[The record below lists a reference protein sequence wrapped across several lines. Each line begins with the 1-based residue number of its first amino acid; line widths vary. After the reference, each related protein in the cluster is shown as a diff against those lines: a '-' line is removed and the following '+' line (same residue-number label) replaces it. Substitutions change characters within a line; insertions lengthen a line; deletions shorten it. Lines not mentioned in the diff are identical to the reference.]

1 MPITPAQ
8 YEHLAEEMLA
18 IYEQAEQRMLA
29 KVSARLAKGID
40 SPGWTERKYAEV
52 SAARKELKAELQ
64 RIRKSR
70 DPVLKGVVE
79 APYSAGRQASI
90 TDIAKLAIDVSALP
104 GADPIT
110 ALSPSAKRVSAI
122 LKELEDK
129 IGAADRVILRKANDI
144 YTSVIAQVSAQVAT
158 GTITVREAVQRELA
172 MFADKGITGFV
183 DAAGNRWE
191 MATYAEMAT
200 ITAIENA
207 ALAGYVET
215 MQEYGFDLAVIS
227 SHEGAC
233 PLCVAWEGV
242 VVSVSG
248 TDKKYPSLDD
258 ARAGG
263 AFHPRCMHHL
273 STYYEGITKGTR
285 SKPRS
290 VNPPTQSYS
299 VRQKQ
304 RYCERMIR
312 KWKRRMAASID
323 PQEERTAFARVRSY
337 QQEIREL
344 IASSSDVLP
353 RKYWR
358 EGGVQRLSPEAK
370 KLRPVVLK

>member
-29 KVSARLAKGID
+29 RVSSRLAKGID
-40 SPGWTERKYAEV
+40 QPGWTERKYSEV
-52 SAARKELKAELQ
+52 AAVRKELQAELN
-64 RIRKSR
+64 RVRKSR
-70 DPVLKGVVE
+70 GSVLKGMVE
-79 APYSAGRQASI
+79 APFAAGRQSFM
-90 TDIAKLAIDVSALP
+90 TDAKLAIDVSAIP
-104 GADPIT
+104 GADTIT
-110 ALSPSAKRVSAI
+110 ALSPSAKRVAAI

-129 IGAADRVILRKANDI
+129 LGAADRVILRKANDV

-158 GTITVREAVQRELA
+158 GTVTVREAVQRELA
-172 MFADKGITGFV
+172 IFADKGITGFV

-207 ALAGYVET
+207 ALAGYIET
-215 MQEYGFDLAVIS
+215 MQEFGFDLAVIS

-233 PLCVAWEGV
+233 PLCVAWQGV
-242 VVSVSG
+242 IVSVSG
-248 TDKKYPSLDD
+248 KDKKYPSLDD

-285 SKPRS
+285 NKPRA
-290 VNPPTQSYS
+290 VKPPTQSYS

-358 EGGVQRLSPEAK
+358 EGGVQLLSPEAK